1 MTHSELPS
9 WPELLQNPPADGH
22 FVQVYQD
29 EVFLCQAVC
38 EYVSTGL
45 ARGEGVIVIARPSH
59 AAAFVQ
65 QLENKGLAARAAM
78 AAGQFVVLDAEETLA
93 KFTAHGMPDWQSFHA
108 LIGGVIARLRLD
120 YPAVRAYGEMVDVL
134 WQRGERDA
142 ALRLEQYWNELAQLQ
157 TFSLFCAYR
166 MDPLDKEAYG
176 GPLEA
181 LCKAHTHM
189 SPSHDAAGFDRA
201 VESATRKVLDE
212 PLAEILLSLA
222 ERHRP
227 GTQMPAGQATL
238 FWLHHNMPRTADKV
252 LNEMKTEMRRA
263 AASLGA

>member
-1 MTHSELPS
+1 MHAN
-9 WPELLQNPPADGH
+9 LLADPGAHDH
-22 FVQVYQD
+22 FVHLY
-29 EVFLCQAVC
+29 EEPLILARAVSD
-38 EYVSTGL
+38 YIGTGL
-45 ARGEGVIVIARPSH
+45 RRGEAAIVIATAEHRSEFLRRIDG
-59 AAAFVQ
+59 AQ
-65 QLENKGLAARAAM
+65 RAIEE
-78 AAGQFVVLDAEETLA
+78 GRFKVLDAAQTLA
-93 KFTAHGMPDWQSFHA
+93 RFMASGMPQWKPFHQA
-108 LIGGVIARLRLD
+108 IGGLIAEMRLH